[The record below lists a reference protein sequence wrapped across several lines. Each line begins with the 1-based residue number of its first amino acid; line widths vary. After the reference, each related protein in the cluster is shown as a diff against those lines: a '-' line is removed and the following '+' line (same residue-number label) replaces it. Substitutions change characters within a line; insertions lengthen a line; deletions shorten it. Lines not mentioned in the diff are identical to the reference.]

1 MKIIPTPIRALLLI
15 GMMAAAAQVS
25 TTADQPKY
33 TNPVLPG
40 DYPDPSVVRVG
51 GDYWATATT
60 SEWAPIFPILHSR
73 DLVNWTQ
80 AGAVFEAPPA
90 WSAGSYWAPEISN
103 DGTRFLVY
111 YTARK
116 KDGPL
121 CVAVA
126 TALKATGPYTD
137 HGPLVCQDA
146 GSIDGAPIRDENGR
160 RYLVWKED
168 GNSRKQPT
176 VIWAQQLS
184 ANGTALEGEPHELL
198 RNRADWEAHLIEGPY
213 VLKRDGWFYLF
224 YSADACC
231 GRACEYKLGVA
242 RARQLLG
249 PWERNPANPILD
261 GNTRW
266 QCPGHGS
273 VVETADGRDFLLYHA
288 YRTGDF
294 QFVGRQGL
302 LDAIAWIAEGWPTI
316 NGGQGPSITAP
327 VPLASPLDKAGRE
340 LEASKGEP
348 AEFADDF
355 AGPRLRPGWQWPWHQ
370 PPGAAIA
377 AQWLVLRASGR
388 DPSSVV
394 DTIVA
399 RQARAGDYTATARV
413 AKVTGGAMAGVAAY
427 GDSSN
432 AVGLALAA
440 DRLMVWSREKNAQR
454 AIVEVPVTVKTWCD
468 LRMIATGGQR
478 YRFQFSADGADWQK
492 IGDDID
498 GASLP
503 PWDRGVR
510 IALTVSGEKGA
521 EGKFDSIQIRM
532 AR

>member
-1 MKIIPTPIRALLLI
+1 MKCIPTPILVL
-15 GMMAAAAQVS
+15 MAAAHVA
-25 TTADQPKY
+25 TMADQTTY

-60 SEWAPIFPILHSR
+60 SEWVPIFPVLHSR

-80 AGAVFEAPPA
+80 AGVVFETPPA

-137 HGPLVCQDA
+137 HGPLVCQDS
-146 GSIDGAPIRDENGR
+146 GSIDAAPIRDENGH

-168 GNSRKQPT
+168 GNSRDQPT
-176 VIWAQQLS
+176 PIWAQRLS

-213 VLKRDGWFYLF
+213 VLKRDGWFYMF

-231 GRACEYKLGVA
+231 GRSCEYKLGVA
-242 RARQLLG
+242 RAKQLLG
-249 PWERNPANPILD
+249 PWERNPANPILS

-288 YRTGDF
+288 YRSGDF

-302 LDAIAWIAEGWPTI
+302 LDAVAWTADAWPTI
-316 NGGQGPSITAP
+316 NDGQGPSVTAAA
-327 VPLASPLDKAGRE
+327 PLASTVPRPGATRI
-340 LEASKGEP
+340 
-348 AEFADDF
+348 AEKDDFADDF
-355 AGPRLRPGWQWPWHQ
+355 AGPRLRLGWQWPWNQ
-370 PPGAAIA
+370 PPSATIVAKS
-377 AQWLVLRASGR
+377 LVLRAIGR
-388 DPSSVV
+388 DPASAV
-394 DTIVA
+394 DAIVA
-399 RQARAGDYTATARV
+399 RQTRQGDYTATARV
-413 AKVTGGAMAGVAAY
+413 AKVTGSAMAGITAY
-427 GDSSN
+427 GDAGN
-432 AVGLALAA
+432 AVGVALAA
-440 DRLMVWSREKNAQR
+440 DRLVVWAREKGAQR
-454 AIVEVPVTVKTWCD
+454 SVTEMPLTVKAWCD
-468 LRMIATGGQR
+468 LRMIASGGQR

-492 IGDDID
+492 IGDEID
-498 GASLP
+498 GAYLP

-510 IALTVSGEKGA
+510 VALAVGGGKGA
-521 EGKFDSIQIRM
+521 EARFDSIQIR
-532 AR
+532 APSAVQ